1 MNVNF
6 THDNTGHDLQRVLYE
21 TMPRAVHKPQQKF
34 LLVVQRAS
42 GTKIKI

>member
-1 MNVNF
+1 MKINF
-6 THDNTGHDLQRVLYE
+6 THDDTGHDLQKVLYE
-21 TMPRAVHKPQQKF
+21 TMPRAVHNPQQEF